1 MENVLN
7 AILTM
12 SSSQTVHVSQKTSSA
27 KKWMNSELASSVWIA
42 TTTLRNTKNVS
53 RKNQVV
59 FITKWENAPLV
70 MNLSFIIMEN
80 VELKDVSG
88 STRADAINA
97 SILSV
102 SPKIEHVPLLTARDT
117 KKTEDV
123 ALVKMDML

>member
-7 AILTM
+7 ATLTM
-12 SSSQTVHVSQKTSSA
+12 YSSQTVHVSQKTSSV
-27 KKWMNSELASSVWIA
+27 KKWMNLELASSVWIA

-59 FITKWENAPLV
+59 FTTKWENAPLV
-70 MNLSFIIMEN
+70 MNLLSIIMAN
-80 VELKDVSG
+80 AELKDVSG
-88 STRADAINA
+88 STKADAINA

>member
-7 AILTM
+7 VILTM
-12 SSSQTVHVSQKTSSA
+12 YSSQTVHVSQKMSSV

-42 TTTLRNTKNVS
+42 TTTLRNTKSVS
-53 RKNQVV
+53 RKNLAV

-70 MNLSFIIMEN
+70 MNLSPIIMEN
-80 VELKDVSG
+80 AELKDVSG
-88 STRADAINA
+88 STKADAINA

>member
-12 SSSQTVHVSQKTSSA
+12 SSSQTVHVSQKMSSA